1 MSSQDWAD
9 LPGMRRDVELGFL
22 TTYGK
27 GGQAKWFL
35 SPVGPDALDGLKV
48 PPSIPVLV
56 LGRGS
61 NLLVADKGFDGLV
74 IHVGQHLSDMT
85 FDTTEVYAEGGV
97 ALPVLARA
105 AAARSTGGLGFF
117 VGIPGSVGGAV
128 AMNAG
133 CFGSEVAD
141 VLIDARVHDLRTGES
156 EVRAAS
162 SFEFGY
168 RQAKLGSDELVMSAR
183 FSVSPE
189 PEATLKQELREVT
202 RWRRDHQPGGTRNAG
217 SVFKNPDGDSAGR
230 IIDSLGLKGL
240 AVGSASVS
248 DKHANFFVVSPDG
261 MAQDVFDLITL
272 VASRVLEAT
281 EIQLVPEIR
290 LVGFE

>member
-1 MSSQDWAD
+1 MSSQDWAN
-9 LPGMRRDVELGFL
+9 LPGMREHVELGLL
-22 TTYGK
+22 TTYGR
-27 GGQAKWFL
+27 GGRARWFL
-35 SPVGPDALDGLKV
+35 SPEGPAALDGLRV

-61 NLLVADKGFDGLV
+61 NLLVADTGFDGLV
-74 IHVGQHLSDMT
+74 IHIGQHLSDMR
-85 FDTTEVYAEGGV
+85 FDSTEVYAEGGV

-105 AAARSTGGLGFF
+105 AAARSSGGFGFF

-141 VLIDARVHDLRTGES
+141 VLIDAFVHNLRTGES
-156 EVRAAS
+156 GVRAAS

-168 RQAKLGSDELVMSAR
+168 RRAKLSSDELVMSAR
-183 FSVSPE
+183 FSVAPAL
-189 PEATLKQELREVT
+189 EATLKQELREVT

-240 AVGSASVS
+240 SVGSASVS
-248 DKHANFFVVSPDG
+248 EKHANFFVLSQDG
-261 MAQDVFDLITL
+261 TAQDVFDLITQ
-272 VASRVLEAT
+272 VASRVQEAT
-281 EIQLVPEIR
+281 GIKLVPEVR

>member
-1 MSSQDWAD
+1 
-9 LPGMRRDVELGFL
+9 MRRDVELGFL

-48 PPSIPVLV
+48 PASIPVLV

-61 NLLVADKGFDGLV
+61 NLLVADAGFDGLV

-168 RQAKLGSDELVMSAR
+168 RQAKLGSNELVMSAR

-281 EIQLVPEIR
+281 GIQLVPEIR

>member
-48 PPSIPVLV
+48 PASIPVLV

-61 NLLVADKGFDGLV
+61 NLLVADAGFDGLV

-168 RQAKLGSDELVMSAR
+168 RQAKLGSNELVMSAR

-281 EIQLVPEIR
+281 GIQLVPEIR

>member
-1 MSSQDWAD
+1 MSNQDWAD
-9 LPGMRRDVELGFL
+9 LTGMREHVELGLL
-22 TTYGK
+22 TTYGR
-27 GGQAKWFL
+27 GGRARWFL
-35 SPVGPDALDGLKV
+35 SPKGPTALDGLKV

-61 NLLVADKGFDGLV
+61 NLLVADTGFDGLV
-74 IHVGQHLSDMT
+74 IHVGQHLSDMR
-85 FDTTEVYAEGGV
+85 FDPTEVHAEGGA

-105 AAARSTGGLGFF
+105 AAARSAGGLGFF

-141 VLIDARVHDLRTGES
+141 VLIDARIHNLRTGKS
-156 EVRAAS
+156 EVRTANF
-162 SFEFGY
+162 FEFGY
-168 RQAKLGSDELVMSAR
+168 RRAKLSNDELVMSAR
-183 FSVSPE
+183 FSVSPA
-189 PEATLKQELREVT
+189 PEAALKQELREVT

-240 AVGSASVS
+240 SVGSASVS
-248 DKHANFFVVSPDG
+248 EKHANFFVLSQDG
-261 MAQDVFDLITL
+261 AAQDVFDLITQ

-281 EIQLVPEIR
+281 GIQLVPEVR